1 MASIFRTLGNQI
13 KRARKERDMSQAQL
27 AQRVGRSVNRVSEL
41 ERDFTT
47 DRWGRDRLTLF
58 AEICDTLD
66 LGPVLVPRGRLAEVE
81 QLLGRSD
88 APLPAPGIV
97 TTPFDDLF
105 VDLSDHEDE
114 I

>member
-1 MASIFRTLGNQI
+1 MASIFHALGQQL
-13 KRARKERDMSQAQL
+13 KHARKERDMSQAEL
-27 AQRVGRSVNRVSEL
+27 ARRVGRSVNRVSEL
-41 ERDFTT
+41 ERDLAS

-66 LGPVLVPRGRLAEVE
+66 LAPVLVPRGRRGEVE
-81 QLLGRSD
+81 QLLGRSNT
-88 APLPAPGIV
+88 PPAGSGIV

-105 VDLSDHEDE
+105 VDLSEREDE

>member
-1 MASIFRTLGNQI
+1 MSSIFRTLGEQLR
-13 KRARKERDMSQAQL
+13 RARKDRDMSQAEI
-27 AQRVGRSVNRVSEL
+27 ARRVGRSVNRVSEL
-41 ERDFTT
+41 ERDLTS

-66 LGPVLVPRGRLAEVE
+66 VQPILVPRARVNEVQ
-81 QLLGRSD
+81 QLLGRSNL
-88 APLPAPGIV
+88 PLAGSAIV

-105 VDLSDHEDE
+105 VDLSEHEDE